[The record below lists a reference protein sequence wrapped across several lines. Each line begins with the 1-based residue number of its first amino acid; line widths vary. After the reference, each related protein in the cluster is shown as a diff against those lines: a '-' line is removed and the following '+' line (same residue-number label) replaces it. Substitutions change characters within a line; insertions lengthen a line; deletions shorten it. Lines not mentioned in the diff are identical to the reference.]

1 MSDKKRI
8 LIIEDEPDFV
18 TFLSALLNDN
28 GYETLTAVDGEEG
41 FRLAME
47 EKPDLITLDM
57 TMPKQSGVRTFR
69 DLKDD
74 PELKEIPVVIIT
86 AIGDDMKSFLD
97 QRRQIPEPEG
107 FMTKPVDQAEL
118 IEMINR
124 LLT

>member
-1 MSDKKRI
+1 MSEKKRI

-18 TFLSALLNDN
+18 TFLSALMDDN

-41 FRLAME
+41 FRLAAA

-57 TMPKQSGVRTFR
+57 TMPKQSGVRTYR

-74 PELKEIPVVIIT
+74 PVLKAIPVVIIT
-86 AIGDDMKSFLD
+86 AIGDNMKSFLEH
-97 QRRQIPEPEG
+97 RRQIPEPEG
-107 FMTKPVDQAEL
+107 FMTKPVDQADL

-124 LLT
+124 LLA

>member
-1 MSDKKRI
+1 MSETKRI

-41 FRLAME
+41 FRLAKA

-57 TMPKQSGVRTFR
+57 TMPKQSGVRTYR

-74 PELKEIPVVIIT
+74 PVLKEIPVVIIT
-86 AIGDDMKSFLD
+86 AIGDDMKSFLE
-97 QRRQIPEPEG
+97 QRRQIPKPEG

-124 LLT
+124 LLA